1 MDFEIPEDHRMIKD
15 VVARFVKEALI
26 PLEPELLRREAAGQ
40 GIGLTADERA
50 KVDALSRD
58 LGLWG
63 LDAPS
68 DIGVMTCR

>member
-50 KVDALSRD
+50 KVDALST
-58 LGLWG
+58 
-63 LDAPS
+63 S
-68 DIGVMTCR
+68 VVMTCR